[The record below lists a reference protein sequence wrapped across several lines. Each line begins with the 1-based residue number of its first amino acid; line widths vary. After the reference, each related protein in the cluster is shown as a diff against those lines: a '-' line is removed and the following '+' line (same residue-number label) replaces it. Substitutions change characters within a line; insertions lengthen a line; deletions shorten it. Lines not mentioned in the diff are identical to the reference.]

1 MVQPTQCAP
10 GSNTDKFGTCQ
21 STARTTKPPKYITTS
36 KWKDDT
42 NPYTLGHNWQQQMGS
57 FVYRLPQRLVNCQ
70 HMAEFAKQISLI
82 QGNGYTL
89 HTGPEKPNLY
99 TANTATATTG
109 ILHYGTQKIQ
119 SLT

>member
-1 MVQPTQCAP
+1 MNLVHVRVLQELLNPQ
-10 GSNTDKFGTCQ
+10 NTSPHQNGKMIQ
-21 STARTTKPPKYITTS
+21 
-36 KWKDDT
+36 
-42 NPYTLGHNWQQQMGS
+42 NPYTLGHNRQQQMGS

-89 HTGPEKPNLY
+89 NMGPKKPNLY

>member
-1 MVQPTQCAP
+1 MNLVHVRVPQELLNPQ
-10 GSNTDKFGTCQ
+10 NTSPQ
-21 STARTTKPPKYITTS
+21 

-42 NPYTLGHNWQQQMGS
+42 NPYTRVQLAATMGS

-89 HTGPEKPNLY
+89 NMGPKKPQPVY
-99 TANTATATTG
+99 
-109 ILHYGTQKIQ
+109 
-119 SLT
+119 S

>member
-1 MVQPTQCAP
+1 MIQ
-10 GSNTDKFGTCQ
+10 
-21 STARTTKPPKYITTS
+21 
-36 KWKDDT
+36 
-42 NPYTLGHNWQQQMGS
+42 NPYTRVQLAATMEG

-89 HTGPEKPNLY
+89 NMGPKNHNLY

-109 ILHYGTQKIQ
+109 ILLIGKYNLLRK
-119 SLT
+119 